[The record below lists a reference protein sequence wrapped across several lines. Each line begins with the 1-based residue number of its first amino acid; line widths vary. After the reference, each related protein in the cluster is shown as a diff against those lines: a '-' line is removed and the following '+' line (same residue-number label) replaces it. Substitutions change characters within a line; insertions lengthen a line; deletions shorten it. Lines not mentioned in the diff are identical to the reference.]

1 MVYSTMREK
10 TCLRKEEFLTMVSTV
25 KAQCMA
31 ASKLLISK
39 LVKRFLN
46 YEIMEALGELLISK
60 LVKRFL
66 NYEIM
71 EALGVIFLQYWLQ
84 DKSDK
89 SFLVHLQ
96 VTKD

>member
-1 MVYSTMREK
+1 
-10 TCLRKEEFLTMVSTV
+10 
-25 KAQCMA
+25 
-31 ASKLLISK
+31 
-39 LVKRFLN
+39 
-46 YEIMEALGELLISK
+46 MEALGELLISK

>member
-1 MVYSTMREK
+1 LGYHINGHTYAINMVYSTMREK

-46 YEIMEALGELLISK
+46 YEIMEALG
-60 LVKRFL
+60 
-66 NYEIM
+66 
-71 EALGVIFLQYWLQ
+71 VIFLQYWLQ

>member
-46 YEIMEALGELLISK
+46 YEIMEALG
-60 LVKRFL
+60 
-66 NYEIM
+66 
-71 EALGVIFLQYWLQ
+71 VIFLQYWLQ